1 MKAAFEKLKAKMR
14 VLKNEVLALFLA
26 YKRPDVVWYAK
37 LVAIIVVGYAL
48 SPIDLIPDFIPI
60 LGYLDDLILLPLGIA
75 IAIKLIPK
83 DIMDECREQAKDI
96 FKDGKPQNLIA
107 AVIIIIIWLVIIGA
121 IIYKVFNINFG
132 GIICLLN

>member
-1 MKAAFEKLKAKMR
+1 MKTAFDKLKAKMKI
-14 VLKNEVLALFLA
+14 LKNEVLALFLA
-26 YKRPDVVWYAK
+26 YKRPDVSWYAK

-96 FKDGKPQNLIA
+96 FKDGKPQNRIA
-107 AVIIIIIWLVIIGA
+107 AVIIIIIWLVIIGM
-121 IIYKVFNINFG
+121 ISYKIFNR
-132 GIICLLN
+132 